1 MKVGTDDIK
10 VIQQML
16 NSSQHTQPHTEMLH
30 NEIDNNET
38 IMTTFSS
45 PVPIRQGNVI
55 TTNQLTYQSSRIL
68 LTDSGSRPG
77 GGGEGS
83 TSPGRSHVRIER
95 STSRR
100 SRERRSRSRDYNDS

>member
-45 PVPIRQGNVI
+45 PVLIRQGNVI

-77 GGGEGS
+77 GGGRG
-83 TSPGRSHVRIER
+83 I
-95 STSRR
+95 
-100 SRERRSRSRDYNDS
+100 D